1 MISTRLITE
10 LQLYVNKSNIWIS
23 NVAHKLS
30 HSERI
35 SLVKHF
41 KQFQTLKLIWGE

>member
-1 MISTRLITE
+1 MTCTGLITE
-10 LQLYVNKSNIWIS
+10 LQLYVNKSNIWTS

-41 KQFQTLKLIWGE
+41 QTLKLMWGK

>member
-1 MISTRLITE
+1 MTYTHLINE
-10 LQLYVNKSNIWIS
+10 LQLYVNKSNIWPS

-41 KQFQTLKLIWGE
+41 QTLKLIWGE